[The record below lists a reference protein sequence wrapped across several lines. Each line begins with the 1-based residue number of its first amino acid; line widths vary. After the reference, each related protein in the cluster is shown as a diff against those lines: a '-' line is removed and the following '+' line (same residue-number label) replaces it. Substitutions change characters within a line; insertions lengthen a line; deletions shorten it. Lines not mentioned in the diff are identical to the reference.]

1 MKHAHTVL
9 LSLPRIAIKFGAIS
23 FGALF
28 LGITSFGES
37 AFAADLTAEFDTKHK
52 ACLERIAEDN
62 MLAFEEAMIW
72 QDEGGGRRA
81 KHCVA
86 MALYALGHEDE
97 AAARLDSLAMASDGG
112 TKLMRADFY
121 AEAANFWLIDGQ
133 ADRAYKSASEGL
145 KLRKDHID
153 LRIAR
158 ARAYAMLER
167 YDYAEIDLTS
177 VLKFSPGHADAL
189 RYLADAKMKQGR
201 LSEAKIDIERALTA
215 DPTRVETALLRG
227 QINEAIR
234 LKKLPKPTAE

>member
-1 MKHAHTVL
+1 MKLTFTLL
-9 LSLPRIAIKFGAIS
+9 LSLPLIAS
-23 FGALF
+23 
-28 LGITSFGES
+28 S
-37 AFAADLTAEFDTKHK
+37 AYAADLTEEFDAKHK

-62 MLAFEEAMIW
+62 ELAYEEAMIW

-97 AAARLDSLAMASDGG
+97 AAARLDSLAIASDGG
-112 TKLMRADFY
+112 NKKMRADFY
-121 AEAANFWLIDGQ
+121 AEAANFWLVDGQ

-177 VLKFSPGHADAL
+177 VLKFSPNNADAL

-201 LSEAKIDIERALTA
+201 LNEAKTDIERALRA
-215 DPTRVETALLRG
+215 DPTKVETALLRG

-234 LKKLPKPTAE
+234 LEALPKAAAE

>member
-1 MKHAHTVL
+1 MKLTTTLL
-9 LSLPRIAIKFGAIS
+9 LSLPLIAS
-23 FGALF
+23 
-28 LGITSFGES
+28 S
-37 AFAADLTAEFDTKHK
+37 AFAADLTTEFDTKHK

-62 MLAFEEAMIW
+62 DLAFEEAMIW

-112 TKLMRADFY
+112 NKKMRADFY
-121 AEAANFWLIDGQ
+121 AEAANFWLVDGQ

-167 YDYAEIDLTS
+167 YDYAETDLTS
-177 VLKFSPGHADAL
+177 VLKFSPNNADAL
-189 RYLADAKMKQGR
+189 RYRADAKMNQGR
-201 LSEAKIDIERALTA
+201 LDEAKIDIEKSLTA
-215 DPTRVETALLRG
+215 DPTKVETALLRG

-234 LKKLPKPTAE
+234 LEKLPKATAE

>member
-1 MKHAHTVL
+1 MKLTRSLL
-9 LSLPRIAIKFGAIS
+9 LSLPAFAICFAGS
-23 FGALF
+23 
-28 LGITSFGES
+28 S
-37 AFAADLTAEFDTKHK
+37 FAADLTQEFDAKHK
-52 ACLERIAEDN
+52 ECLERIAQDN
-62 MLAFEEAMIW
+62 QLAFEEAMIW

-97 AAARLDSLAMASDGG
+97 AANRLDSLAMASDGG

-133 ADRAYKSASEGL
+133 ADRAYKSASDGL

-167 YDYAEIDLTS
+167 YDFAETDLTS
-177 VLKFSPGHADAL
+177 VLSFEPDHADAL
-189 RYLADAKMKQGR
+189 RYRADAKMKQGR
-201 LSEAKIDIERALTA
+201 LSEAKLDIERALRA
-215 DPTRVETALLRG
+215 DPSKVETALLRG
-227 QINEAIR
+227 HINEAIR
-234 LKKLPKPTAE
+234 IEALPKAKTE

>member
-1 MKHAHTVL
+1 MKHALTVL
-9 LSLPRIAIKFGAIS
+9 LSLPRIAMIFGAMS
-23 FGALF
+23 YCGA
-28 LGITSFGES
+28 
-37 AFAADLTAEFDTKHK
+37 AFAADLTEEFDRKHK

-62 MLAFEEAMIW
+62 ALAFEEAMIW

-112 TKLMRADFY
+112 TKLMRADFS

-177 VLKFSPGHADAL
+177 VLKFSPGNADAL
-189 RYLADAKMKQGR
+189 RYRADAKMNQGR
-201 LSEAKIDIERALTA
+201 LDEAKIDIESALRA
-215 DPTRVETALLRG
+215 DPTKVETALLRG

-234 LKKLPKPTAE
+234 LDALPKGTAE

>member
-1 MKHAHTVL
+1 MKTIFTLL
-9 LSLPRIAIKFGAIS
+9 LSLLLIAS
-23 FGALF
+23 
-28 LGITSFGES
+28 S
-37 AFAADLTAEFDTKHK
+37 AYAADLTAEFDAKHK

-62 MLAFEEAMIW
+62 ELAYEEAMIW

-97 AAARLDSLAMASDGG
+97 AAHRLDSLAMASDGG
-112 TKLMRADFY
+112 TKKMRADFY
-121 AEAANFWLIDGQ
+121 AEAANFWLVAGE
-133 ADRAYKSASEGL
+133 ADRAYKSASDGL

-167 YDYAEIDLTS
+167 YDYAEIDLNS
-177 VLKFSPGHADAL
+177 VLTFSPQNADAL
-189 RYLADAKMKQGR
+189 RYRADAKMKQGR
-201 LSEAKIDIERALTA
+201 LSEAKTDIERALRA
-215 DPTRVETALLRG
+215 DPTKVETALLRG

-234 LKKLPKPTAE
+234 LDKIALTAPK

>member
-1 MKHAHTVL
+1 MALMRTLL
-9 LSLPRIAIKFGAIS
+9 LSLPLIA
-23 FGALF
+23 
-28 LGITSFGES
+28 TSFAQS
-37 AFAADLTAEFDTKHK
+37 AFAADMTEAFDSKHK

-62 MLAFEEAMIW
+62 ELAFEEAMIW

-97 AAARLDSLAMASDGG
+97 AANRLDSLAVASDGG

-121 AEAANFWLIDGQ
+121 AEAANFWLVARQ

-177 VLKFSPGHADAL
+177 VLKFSPNNADAL
-189 RYLADAKMKQGR
+189 RYRADAKMNQGR
-201 LSEAKIDIERALTA
+201 LDEAKIDIESSLRA
-215 DPTRVETALLRG
+215 DPTKVETALLRG

-234 LKKLPKPTAE
+234 LENLPKPSAE

>member
-1 MKHAHTVL
+1 MKLTRSLL
-9 LSLPRIAIKFGAIS
+9 LSLPAFAICFAGS
-23 FGALF
+23 
-28 LGITSFGES
+28 S
-37 AFAADLTAEFDTKHK
+37 FAADLTEEFDAKHK
-52 ACLERIAEDN
+52 ECLERIAQDN
-62 MLAFEEAMIW
+62 QLAFEEAMIW

-97 AAARLDSLAMASDGG
+97 AANRLDSLAMASDGG

-133 ADRAYKSASEGL
+133 ADRAYKSASDGL

-167 YDYAEIDLTS
+167 YDFAETDLTS
-177 VLKFSPGHADAL
+177 VLSFEPDHADAL
-189 RYLADAKMKQGR
+189 RYRADAKMKQGR
-201 LSEAKIDIERALTA
+201 LSEAKLDIERALRA
-215 DPTRVETALLRG
+215 DPSKVETALLRG
-227 QINEAIR
+227 HINEAIR
-234 LKKLPKPTAE
+234 IEALPKAKTE